1 MPRPEVD
8 AVLRLSLSCCGR
20 GPGCAEVS
28 EPGEGR
34 HQLGI
39 AGLRSL
45 LEIRGLQALLGR
57 GSLGGVVPAQVRGGM
72 TRALSVAIIFSH
84 QEEVEQ
90 SEAGSREPGEL
101 VLQIV
106 VRLLLQTE
114 LLQGRQ

>member
-1 MPRPEVD
+1 MNSPEVD
-8 AVLRLSLSCCGR
+8 AVLRLSLRAAGR
-20 GPGCAEVS
+20 GARSSEVS
-28 EPGEGR
+28 EPREGR

-39 AGLRSL
+39 TGLGSL

-72 TRALSVAIIFSH
+72 TRGLSVAIIYSH

>member
-57 GSLGGVVPAQVRGGM
+57 GSLGGVVPGKIGI
-72 TRALSVAIIFSH
+72 TIGLSVAIIYSH